1 MVAECAFLSCVGSTR
16 YKGVNITFLIIAFQ
30 ADHTLEPC
38 LKSILPFGNVVA
50 AEGPVKFWQDKGYTS
65 STDNTSAILDKYNV
79 PTFHGRWK
87 EKTEEANVAMML
99 VPPDTDF
106 VWCVDADEI
115 WKSETIQR
123 VRMILD
129 DDSVDSMSFKAISF
143 YGGFD
148 RYMTG
153 FEENF
158 EVHRIQ
164 RYYPGARFAT
174 HRPPTILA
182 PDGKPWRSRRHI
194 DHNRTDAMGL
204 RFYHY
209 SYVFPMQMQ
218 MKAAYYADMGG
229 NIPNYYNDVYL
240 RWVLGNETTRQ
251 IIEDEYD
258 GVHNWLPE
266 RRGSCRTAPFAGS
279 HPQEIERVL
288 PELRQRFNA
297 EMEEMN
303 VR

>member
-1 MVAECAFLSCVGSTR
+1 
-16 YKGVNITFLIIAFQ
+16 
-30 ADHTLEPC
+30 
-38 LKSILPFGNVVA
+38 
-50 AEGPVKFWQDKGYTS
+50 
-65 STDNTSAILDKYNV
+65 
-79 PTFHGRWK
+79 
-87 EKTEEANVAMML
+87 
-99 VPPDTDF
+99 
-106 VWCVDADEI
+106 
-115 WKSETIQR
+115 
-123 VRMILD
+123 
-129 DDSVDSMSFKAISF
+129 
-143 YGGFD
+143 
-148 RYMTG
+148 
-153 FEENF
+153 
-158 EVHRIQ
+158 
-164 RYYPGARFAT
+164 
-174 HRPPTILA
+174 
-182 PDGKPWRSRRHI
+182 
-194 DHNRTDAMGL
+194 MGL

-218 MKAAYYADMGG
+218 MKAAYYADLGC

-240 RWVLGNETTRQ
+240 RWVLGNETTRR